1 MFYDEGSIEAF
12 ILFMLM
18 KCCKNTS
25 CWSLQM
31 KCIFP
36 LLELAFVV
44 VKVVVVAVAIAL
56 VVDKV
61 VVVEVIRN

>member
-61 VVVEVIRN
+61 VAVEVIRN

>member
-12 ILFMLM
+12 IIFMLM